1 MEFVCVLSV
10 SGALA
15 SYGVRG
21 NGADDYNAVLRNEGR
36 TDIPAQMQLR
46 RVDGQ
51 WRMEP
56 EHEEIGKALILCI
69 ESNGVKR

>member
-1 MEFVCVLSV
+1 MLSV

-15 SYGVRG
+15 SYQVFG

-51 WRMEP
+51 WDTEP
-56 EHEEIGKALILCI
+56 RHEEIGTALIHCI
-69 ESNGVKR
+69 EANGG